1 MLADFDDQ
9 RADARRIGHVTLA
22 RLWVL
27 SEALIL
33 VAAGV
38 TIGLGMAFAS
48 TRLLSN
54 WLYPITPLDATTF
67 VMCTALMLAVAAIAS
82 YVPALRATRVNPV
95 VALRS
100 E

>member
-1 MLADFDDQ
+1 M
-9 RADARRIGHVTLA
+9 TLA